1 MDNKCTK
8 VKLRDVLICA
18 LDLFGHIT
26 SVALR
31 LDIYQNDSLLVHVH
45 VMVRRG
51 ALPAPAPA
59 CLQVGG
65 WPGGGARSRRLMTD
79 YFTFT

>member
-59 CLQVGG
+59 CLQAV
-65 WPGGGARSRRLMTD
+65 PGGGARSRRLMTD